1 MNARE
6 WKHAERLTEW
16 ENQIR
21 LCRSSGK
28 TVTRWC
34 QENQINT
41 KTYYK
46 WERICLKE
54 AARRLGYAN
63 SSSEMIRV
71 DPNRLPDEPAIQTVA
86 ATSEERL
93 LIHCGRVS
101 IEIHSEMPASKIAD
115 LVCALNSHV
124 CF

>member
-6 WKHAERLTEW
+6 LKHTERIKEW

-21 LCRSSGK
+21 LCRSSGM

-34 QENQINT
+34 KENQINT

-46 WERICLKE
+46 WERTCLAE
-54 AARRLGYAN
+54 ATRRLGYAN
-63 SSSEMIRV
+63 TSSSEMIRV
-71 DPNRLPDEPAIQTVA
+71 DPNRLPNEPAIQTVSA
-86 ATSEERL
+86 VSEERL

-101 IEIHSEMPASKIAD
+101 IEIHSEMPASRIAD

-124 CF
+124 